1 MDVICSSE
9 GTPITAERIQ
19 YALVIG
25 LPTTVK
31 EQSVRELLEVMAPGL
46 CARFGG
52 FTHRFSEGGWADN
65 AIRVRDVYGPVEWQR
80 NLELSITALPEHHES
95 DFAYIQH
102 CVANAVAR
110 LDLPVDRVH
119 CLQTSSTALHF
130 SVKGINQQAAA
141 A

>member
-19 YALVIG
+19 YSLVIG

-80 NLELSITALPEHHES
+80 NLELMITALSEKQSE
-95 DFAYIQH
+95 DWVYIQNA
-102 CVANAVAR
+102 VANAAAH

-119 CLQTSSTALHF
+119 CLQTKSTALHF
-130 SVKGINQQAAA
+130 SVKSINQQAAA